1 MSAPNELLWAL
12 IGLLLTIGGTFPE
25 AFVTNAPWDWSGKG
39 VHTVSLG
46 VTYQI
51 GAVLLAGCL
60 GGKNAG
66 ALSQIAY
73 VVLGLNLPVFTQGGG
88 ISYLKE
94 PSFGYLLGFIAGA
107 WVCGYLAFRMPPRVE
122 SLAFSCICGLLTI
135 HAYGVGYLIIFNTIN
150 LKAIGGLSLMQAI
163 LKYSIYP
170 LPGQLVVVCAVTVL
184 AFALRQLMFY

>member
-1 MSAPNELLWAL
+1 
-12 IGLLLTIGGTFPE
+12 
-25 AFVTNAPWDWSGKG
+25 
-39 VHTVSLG
+39 
-46 VTYQI
+46 
-51 GAVLLAGCL
+51 
-60 GGKNAG
+60 
-66 ALSQIAY
+66 
-73 VVLGLNLPVFTQGGG
+73 
-88 ISYLKE
+88 
-94 PSFGYLLGFIAGA
+94 
-107 WVCGYLAFRMPPRVE
+107 MPPRVE